1 MNLIVRT
8 IGTENQGPHVVAV
21 FGSGLVGGSIIRS
34 LKLFGIS
41 SCLELP
47 LSWTDAGQRALDLV
61 VISKK
66 IGSLSTIARLDV
78 IWAAGNAGFGATSDE
93 ANAELPA
100 YCDVLNWALGQNSQ
114 AGPNKLVLHVLSSAG
129 GLFEGQRF
137 VDGGS
142 SPEPKRPYGVLK
154 LEQEHIAQSLAKNVP
169 VCVYRPSSIYG
180 TGGKKG
186 RSGLINTLIL
196 NHKKQAV
203 SRIFGGFDTLRDYV
217 LAADIGG
224 FIARQTAIW
233 PKHRETHLLASGK
246 PTTVAEIQGI
256 IEKIMRTPLFV
267 KLDPVPSNASHITFR
282 VSALPDQWRPTDLE
296 TGIRLVMRQLSE
308 QFEAV
313 NNS

>member
-8 IGTENQGPHVVAV
+8 IGTENQGQHVVAV

-34 LKLFGIS
+34 LKLLGVS
-41 SCLELP
+41 KCVELP
-47 LSWTDAGQRALDLV
+47 LSWTDAGQRALDLAAV
-61 VISKK
+61 STA
-66 IGSLSTIARLDV
+66 IGQLPAICRIDV
-78 IWAAGNAGFGATSDE
+78 IWAAGSAGFGATSEE

-100 YCDVLNWALGQNSQ
+100 YCDVLNWARNLKNK
-114 AGPNKLVLHVLSSAG
+114 AGPDKLVLHVLSSAG

-142 SPEPKRPYGVLK
+142 SPQPRRPYGVLK
-154 LEQEHIAQSLAKNVP
+154 LEQEHIAQLLAGDVP
-169 VCVYRPSSIYG
+169 VCIYRPSSIYG

-196 NHKKQAV
+196 NHKKQAI

-224 FIARQTAIW
+224 FIARQTTIW

-256 IEKIMRTPLFV
+256 IEKIMGTPLFV
-267 KLDPVPSNASHITFR
+267 KLDAVPSNASHITFR
-282 VSALPDQWRPTDLE
+282 TSALPQDWHPTDLE
-296 TGIRLVMRQLSE
+296 TGIRLVMRQLSA